1 MASSRLSIT
10 SFAALFIGVMP
21 REKPADLAGSDL
33 DALFSALKSVT
44 ALACW
49 VGRSNRATLVMPA
62 RRSRLLKLCMGGT
75 TAAWDLGVLQLR
87 ARLVIVSRGFD
98 RSMVEHW
105 GNEAQAQDAKETE

>member
-1 MASSRLSIT
+1 MASSRLSII
-10 SFAALFIGVMP
+10 SFAALFMGVML
-21 REKPADLAGSDL
+21 REKPGSDP
-33 DALFSALKSVT
+33 DALFSTLRSVT

-62 RRSRLLKLCMGGT
+62 RRSRLLKLCTGGT

>member
-10 SFAALFIGVMP
+10 SFAALFMGVML
-21 REKPADLAGSDL
+21 REKPGSDP
-33 DALFSALKSVT
+33 DALFSALRSVT

-62 RRSRLLKLCMGGT
+62 RRSRLLKLCTGGT

-87 ARLVIVSRGFD
+87 ARLVSRGFD